1 MHARWCRTDLLAAVL
16 LRVVPLLPGTLAGCG
31 TSPPPDFYTLSPA
44 SGPQK
49 QPAQAAYNI
58 AVGPVSLPAI
68 VDRPQ
73 IVLNTGPNRVS
84 LAEQSRWAEPLRE
97 SIPRVM
103 ASDIALLL
111 PDAYVSSYPEV
122 ALTNPDYRV
131 LVDIQRFEFAQGE
144 GATLDLIWSVIAE
157 RDGTRTTGR
166 TFVREPV
173 REPGYPA
180 LVAAHGRALSIASR
194 DIAAAVKKIKKQH

>member
-1 MHARWCRTDLLAAVL
+1 MHARWCRMDLFAAVL

-49 QPAQAAYNI
+49 PPAQAAYNI

-84 LAEQSRWAEPLRE
+84 LAEQSRWAEPLKE

-144 GATLDLIWSVIAE
+144 GATLDLIWSVTVE